1 MDGAGKRWKAPSADT
16 REMFLERMEALA
28 MKVATPDEE
37 LAQPTEEQPRESDD
51 EEKLR
56 TLLEAKEFAAAFFLA
71 RRLVTAGETWAQPYL
86 EQAQL
91 NLNQ

>member
-1 MDGAGKRWKAPSADT
+1 
-16 REMFLERMEALA
+16 

-37 LAQPTEEQPRESDD
+37 VSIPTDEKEKESDD

-71 RRLVTAGETWAQPYL
+71 RRLVTGGETWAQPYL
-86 EQAQL
+86 EQAQV
-91 NLNQ
+91 NLDQ